1 MLLFRSEQDVENW
14 CQARKRE
21 RGAVF
26 SLQVG
31 WRLAEAWAQNRLHPN
46 WHERD
51 SSQRAEMEAL
61 LASLGLT
68 GDFWRLP

>member
-1 MLLFRSEQDVENW
+1 MLLFRSEHEVDQW
-14 CQARKRE
+14 CHARKRQ

-46 WHERD
+46 WRERD
-51 SSQRAEMEAL
+51 HTEMTAL
-61 LASLGLT
+61 LESLGLT

>member
-14 CQARKRE
+14 CQAKNRT
-21 RGAVF
+21 RGATF
-26 SLQVG
+26 SLSVG

-46 WHERD
+46 WRGRSTAE
-51 SSQRAEMEAL
+51 RAEMEAL
-61 LASLGLT
+61 LHSLGLT

>member
-1 MLLFRSEQDVENW
+1 MLLFRSEQDVDAW
-14 CQARKRE
+14 CQARGRG
-21 RGAVF
+21 RGAAF

-46 WHERD
+46 WRERD
-51 SSQRAEMEAL
+51 KAEMEAL
-61 LASLGLT
+61 LQSLGLT